1 MCFGIK
7 AKAGGGEVCVVGQ
20 RPKLGVGR
28 GSVCR
33 GVKARAKGGEVCAVG
48 LRPTLGCRKM

>member
-1 MCFGIK
+1 MCFWIK
-7 AKAGGGEVCVVGQ
+7 ARTRGGEVCVVGQ

-28 GSVCR
+28 
-33 GVKARAKGGEVCAVG
+33 EVCVVG

>member
-7 AKAGGGEVCVVGQ
+7 ARARGGEVCVVGQ

-28 GSVCR
+28 GSVCC
-33 GVKARAKGGEVCAVG
+33 GVKAGAKGGEVCAVG